1 MIKFDIEFTDQ
12 NGDTHT
18 TTEYFQILKGEA
30 ALYMVEKGATIDI
43 LVARLTKEKDN
54 KKILA
59 LLTELIDRSYG
70 VPGEDG
76 IRFHKSDELLA
87 NFKAHPAFD
96 ELLFNMFT
104 DQPGYS
110 ASDFVNGIF
119 PENLVEEVE
128 KLQKKLETTKD

>member
-1 MIKFDIEFTDQ
+1 MI
-12 NGDTHT
+12 
-18 TTEYFQILKGEA
+18 GEPA
-30 ALYMVEKGATIDI
+30 AADPAD
-43 LVARLTKEKDN
+43 VARKMAAAPTLKLPPEP
-54 KKILA
+54 
-59 LLTELIDRSYG
+59 EWE
-70 VPGEDG
+70 VGEDG
-76 IRFHKSDELLA
+76 RVTHYKMQSMGVRR
-87 NFKAHPAFD
+87 KARNRIG